1 MIAGAPYHGADADPG
16 GAHGGAMGGGRS
28 DGQGGGWT
36 VRGRTCVVTGA
47 TSGIGEEIALG
58 VARAGGRVVLV
69 ARRRERGEA
78 TAARIRSEVPGAEP
92 ELLLA
97 DLSVQAEVRGL
108 AERLLERF
116 EAIHLLVND
125 AGIVNLRRE
134 LTADGL
140 EATFAVNHLAYF
152 LLTTLLLERLRASAP
167 ARIVNVASDA
177 HRFGRLDPSDLQSE
191 RRYRSMRVYGQ
202 SKAANLLFT
211 RELARRLEGSGVAV
225 NAMHPGPVAT
235 RLAQQNGPVARAVT
249 RALSVFFRTPA
260 QGADTALWLATAP
273 ELEGVSG
280 RYFASRREREPAPH
294 ARDPELARWLF
305 EESERLT
312 SAPR

>member
-1 MIAGAPYHGADADPG
+1 
-16 GAHGGAMGGGRS
+16 MGPS
-28 DGQGGGWT
+28 AAWT
-36 VRGRTCVVTGA
+36 IRDKICVVTGA

-58 VARAGGRVVLV
+58 LARAGGRVALV

-78 TAARIRSEVPGAEP
+78 TLARIRRELPGAAT

-97 DLSVQAEVRGL
+97 DLSVQAEIRSL
-108 AERLLERF
+108 AARLLERLP
-116 EAIHLLVND
+116 AIHVLVND
-125 AGIVNLRRE
+125 AGVVNLRRE

-140 EATFAVNHLAYF
+140 EATFAVNHLGYF

-167 ARIVNVASDA
+167 ARIVNVASEA
-177 HRFGRLDPSDLQSE
+177 HRFGRLDLGDLQNE
-191 RRYRSMRVYGQ
+191 RSYRSMRVYGQ

-211 RELARRLEGSGVAV
+211 QELARRLAGSGVTV
-225 NAMHPGPVAT
+225 NAMHPGAVAT
-235 RLAQQNGPVARAVT
+235 RLGQQNGAVARVLT

-260 QGADTALWLATAP
+260 QGADTAVWLATAP

-280 RYFASRREREPAPH
+280 RYFHSRREREPAPH
-294 ARDPELARWLF
+294 ARDPELARRLF

-312 SAPR
+312 RAPS